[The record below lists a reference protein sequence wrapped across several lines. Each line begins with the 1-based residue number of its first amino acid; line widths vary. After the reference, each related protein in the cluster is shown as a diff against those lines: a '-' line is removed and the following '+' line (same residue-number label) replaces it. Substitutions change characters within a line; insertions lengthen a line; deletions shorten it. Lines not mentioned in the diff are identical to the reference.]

1 MDMHEFFGL
10 EGLHPEDWAE
20 AARSKLDTAFRALE
34 GTARHVFA
42 NELFAV
48 FGGELI
54 QMKAA
59 GVLGEFDWDDFRKRL
74 KLPKRRQEDIMA
86 VGRFARQAPR
96 LFAHLKILD
105 PVEMIRIAR
114 LGPEIARDLYPEA
127 AIDEGG

>member
-10 EGLHPEDWAE
+10 RGVHPEDWAD
-20 AARSKLDTAFRALE
+20 AARRKLNTAFRALE

-48 FGGELI
+48 FGDELI
-54 QMKAA
+54 LMKAG
-59 GVLGEFDWDDFRKRL
+59 GVLGEFGWDDFRKRL
-74 KLPKRRQEDIMA
+74 RLPRRRLEDIMA

-114 LGPEIARDLYPEA
+114 LGPEIARELYPEA
-127 AIDEGG
+127 AINEEI